1 MWVSRKIKAAGA
13 CTNLETVRLNGD
25 SAASGTGSGGRPE
38 GLMQEPKHCSSS
50 GSAANP
56 VSRWGLVLWAS
67 FSRITPEVLSV
78 ALGR

>member
-1 MWVSRKIKAAGA
+1 MWVSRKIKTAGT

-25 SAASGTGSGGRPE
+25 SAASGTSSGGRPE

-50 GSAANP
+50 GSAANS
-56 VSRWGLVLWAS
+56 VSGWGLALWAS
-67 FSRITPEVLSV
+67 VSHITPEVPSA